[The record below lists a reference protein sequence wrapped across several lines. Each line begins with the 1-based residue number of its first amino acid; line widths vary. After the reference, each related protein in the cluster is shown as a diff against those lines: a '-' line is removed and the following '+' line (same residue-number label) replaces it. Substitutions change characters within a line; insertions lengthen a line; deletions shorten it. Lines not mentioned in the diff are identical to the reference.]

1 LNNDNGEELKG
12 VPLSDHND
20 ALIEFGKDSLKN
32 SISVIKEHIKLM
44 IPLTTGL
51 ITSYLAVL
59 QFLGIK
65 TASNTSKLT
74 PGELVYPAIIMFWS
88 LVIFLIVSFPILK
101 RLNINSLPSIIAY
114 RNFHMIWK
122 YAGTSLGMG
131 VFLYGLFN
139 MIIVVQNI
147 ITIHK
152 P

>member
-1 LNNDNGEELKG
+1 MDNDDSEVLTG

-44 IPLTTGL
+44 IPLTTGV

-59 QFLGIK
+59 QFLGI
-65 TASNTSKLT
+65 TTTSNTSKLS
-74 PGELVYPAIIMFWS
+74 PEALVYPAIIMFWS

-101 RLNINSLPSIIAY
+101 RLNVNSLPSITAY

-139 MIIVVQNI
+139 MIMVVQDI